1 MKKLFL
7 LLVAMAT
14 FNANAALI
22 SVTTDK
28 AVYNVGDTVTATVSI
43 SDLFDAN
50 SVQTLFNTYTTSL
63 TFDTSFLELVSGSAT
78 SLNPYGTEAV
88 SFPGFPPQPTDFFL
102 AMLNSPLGNILSV
115 QSTGNTTGLE
125 SQLGQNTIGLFTVNF
140 IANAIGDSVLTMGP
154 SSIFGPTSQLPT
166 MVPTQNA
173 SFSVAQVS
181 APSTGLLAALALAGL
196 ALSRR
201 RANA

>member
-28 AVYNVGDTVTATVSI
+28 AVYNVGDSVTATVSI

-50 SVQTLFNTYTTSL
+50 SVQTLFSAYTTMF
-63 TFDTSFLELVSGSAT
+63 TFDASLLELITGST
-78 SLNPYGTEAV
+78 MSLSPYGPDLGP
-88 SFPGFPPQPTDFFL
+88 FPAELIFAPNESG
-102 AMLNSPLGNILSV
+102 ISV
-115 QSTGNTTGLE
+115 GVMSSSINFNPA
-125 SQLGQNTIGLFTVNF
+125 SQLGRNTIGLFTVNF
-140 IANAIGDSVLTMGP
+140 IANAIGDSVLTLGVSTISDP
-154 SSIFGPTSQLPT
+154 LNPFAPPT
-166 MVPTQNA
+166 MVSTQNA
-173 SFSVAQVS
+173 SFSVAQVP

-201 RANA
+201 CANA

>member
-14 FNANAALI
+14 FNANAAII

-50 SVQTLFNTYTTSL
+50 SVQTVFSGYTAMF
-63 TFDTSFLELVSGSAT
+63 TFDQSLLELITGST
-78 SLNPYGTEAV
+78 MSLSPFGPFSAEPFFTPSEFGDSVGVMSAV
-88 SFPGFPPQPTDFFL
+88 FNF
-102 AMLNSPLGNILSV
+102 SPA
-115 QSTGNTTGLE
+115 
-125 SQLGQNTIGLFTVNF
+125 SQFGRNDIGLFTVNF
-140 IANAIGDSVLTMGP
+140 IANAIGDSVLAMGP
-154 SSIFGPTSQLPT
+154 STISEPFSQPIP
-166 MVPTQNA
+166 VSTQNA
-173 SFSVAQVS
+173 SFSVAQVP

>member
-14 FNANAALI
+14 FNANAAII

-43 SDLFDAN
+43 SDLFNAN
-50 SVQTLFNTYTTSL
+50 SEQTLFSAYTTMF
-63 TFDTSFLELVSGSAT
+63 TFDAAILELMTGSTMSLSPYGPDLALSPFPAEPIFTPTESGS
-78 SLNPYGTEAV
+78 SVGVMSSSINFIEA
-88 SFPGFPPQPTDFFL
+88 
-102 AMLNSPLGNILSV
+102 
-115 QSTGNTTGLE
+115 
-125 SQLGQNTIGLFTVNF
+125 SQLGRNTIGLFTVNF
-140 IANAIGDSVLTMGP
+140 IANAIGDSVLTMGQSEISNP
-154 SSIFGPTSQLPT
+154 SAPFSPPTI
-166 MVPTQNA
+166 VPTQNA
-173 SFSVAQVS
+173 SFSVAQVP

>member
-22 SVTTDK
+22 SVSTDK
-28 AVYNVGDTVTATVSI
+28 AVYNLGDTVTATVSI

-50 SVQTLFNTYTTSL
+50 SVQTLFSGYTAMF
-63 TFDTSFLELVSGSAT
+63 TFDASLLELITGST
-78 SLNPYGTEAV
+78 MSLSPFGPFSAEPFFTPSEFGDSVGVKSTELFNFNPA
-88 SFPGFPPQPTDFFL
+88 
-102 AMLNSPLGNILSV
+102 
-115 QSTGNTTGLE
+115 
-125 SQLGQNTIGLFTVNF
+125 SQLGRNTIGLFTVNF

-154 SSIFGPTSQLPT
+154 STISAPFDPFAPPTVVS
-166 MVPTQNA
+166 TQNA
-173 SFSVAQVS
+173 SFSVAQVP
-181 APSTGLLAALALAGL
+181 APSTGILAVLALAGL

>member
-50 SVQTLFNTYTTSL
+50 AVQTLFNTYTTSL
-63 TFDTSFLELVSGSAT
+63 TFDTSFLELVSGSAI
-78 SLNPYGTEAV
+78 SLNPYGTEATV
-88 SFPGFPPQPTDFFL
+88 TRIVPFL
-102 AMLNSPLGNILSV
+102 PVDVFAASSNGNILGI
-115 QSTGNTTGLE
+115 QSTANTSDFS
-125 SQLGQNTIGLFTVNF
+125 SQFGRNTIGLFTVNF

-173 SFSVAQVS
+173 SFSVAQVP

>member
-7 LLVAMAT
+7 LLVTMAT

-22 SVTTDK
+22 SVSTDK

-50 SVQTLFNTYTTSL
+50 SVQTLFSGYITSL
-63 TFDTSFLELVSGSAT
+63 TFDTSFLELVSGSAI
-78 SLNPYGTEAV
+78 SLNPYGTEATV
-88 SFPGFPPQPTDFFL
+88 TRIVPFLPVDVFAAPP
-102 AMLNSPLGNILSV
+102 NGNILEI
-115 QSTGNTTGLE
+115 QSTANTLDFS
-125 SQLGQNTIGLFTVNF
+125 SQFGRNTIGLFTVNF
-140 IANAIGDSVLTMGP
+140 IANDIGDSVLTMGP
-154 SSIFGPTSQLPT
+154 SFVSSLPLP
-166 MVPTQNA
+166 VATQNA
-173 SFSVAQVS
+173 SFSVAQVP

-201 RANA
+201 RANT

>member
-22 SVTTDK
+22 SVSTDK

-43 SDLFDAN
+43 SDLFDDN
-50 SVQTLFNTYTTSL
+50 SVQTLFSSYLTSL
-63 TFDTSFLELVSGSAT
+63 TFDTSFLELVSGSAI
-78 SLNPYGTEAV
+78 SLNPYGTNAV
-88 SFPGFPPQPTDFFL
+88 SFPLLPPQPADFFA
-102 AMLNSPLGNILSV
+102 AMLNSPVGNILAV
-115 QSTGNTTGLE
+115 QSVANTTDLA
-125 SQLGQNTIGLFTVNF
+125 SQFGRATIGLFTVNF
-140 IANAIGDSVLTMGP
+140 IANAIGESTITMGQTTIP
-154 SSIFGPTSQLPT
+154 SLPLP
-166 MVPTQNA
+166 VATQNA
-173 SFSVAQVS
+173 SFSVAQVP

>member
-43 SDLFDAN
+43 SDLLDAN
-50 SVQTLFNTYTTSL
+50 AVQTLFSGYTAMF
-63 TFDTSFLELVSGSAT
+63 TFDASLLELITGSTMSLAPFGPDLGPFPAEPFFTASESGNSVGVMST
-78 SLNPYGTEAV
+78 SIN
-88 SFPGFPPQPTDFFL
+88 F
-102 AMLNSPLGNILSV
+102 SPA
-115 QSTGNTTGLE
+115 
-125 SQLGQNTIGLFTVNF
+125 SQFGRNTIGLFTVNF

-154 SSIFGPTSQLPT
+154 SSISGPTSQLPT

>member
-28 AVYNVGDTVTATVSI
+28 AIYNVGDTVTATVSI

-50 SVQTLFNTYTTSL
+50 SVQTLFSGYITSL
-63 TFDTSFLELVSGSAT
+63 AFDTSFLELVSSSAT
-78 SLNPYGTEAV
+78 SLNPYGTNAI
-88 SFPGFPPQPTDFFL
+88 SFPGFPPQPADLFA
-102 AMLNSPLGNILSV
+102 AMLNSPVGNTLAV
-115 QSTGNTTGLE
+115 QSVANTTDIA
-125 SQLGQNTIGLFTVNF
+125 SQFGRNTIGLFTVSF

-154 SSIFGPTSQLPT
+154 SFVSSLPLP
-166 MVPTQNA
+166 VATQNA
-173 SFSVAQVS
+173 SFSVAQVP

-201 RANA
+201 RANT